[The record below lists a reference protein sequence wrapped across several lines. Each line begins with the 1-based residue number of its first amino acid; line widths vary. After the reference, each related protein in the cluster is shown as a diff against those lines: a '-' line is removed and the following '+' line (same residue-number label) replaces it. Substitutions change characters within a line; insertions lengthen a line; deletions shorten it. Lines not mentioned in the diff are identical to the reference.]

1 MNSSSKEG
9 LQLTEEEAFAL
20 LHLAMTSSQRLDV
33 TSEKALKKLAEY
45 CSTSTHFCTNEQA
58 RIRRVE
64 LSKAGA

>member
-1 MNSSSKEG
+1 MHSSSKEG

-45 CSTSTHFCTNEQA
+45 CSISNHFCTTEQA
-58 RIRRVE
+58 RIRSVE

>member
-1 MNSSSKEG
+1 MHSSHQEG

-20 LHLAMTSSQRLDV
+20 LHLAMTSSQRLDA

-45 CSTSTHFCTNEQA
+45 CSISNHFHHKESANL
-58 RIRRVE
+58 IRCE